1 MIQSMT
7 GYGKAVCE
15 LKDKNITIEI
25 KSLNSKQMD
34 INTRIPGIYK
44 DKDVE
49 IRSTI
54 SKTLQRGKVD
64 MFLYVENLG
73 NDTSTVINPNIFEN
87 YKKQI
92 QEISKTCN
100 VPVPEDLF
108 STILRL
114 PDALKTEIEE
124 IDDEE
129 WNTILA
135 ALQEALKQMIAF
147 RIQEG
152 KSLEEHLIEK
162 IENIRSLHK
171 EVPQYE
177 KERIERV
184 RARITDNLNDLK
196 SSMEFDPNRFE
207 QEMIYYIEKLD
218 ISEEK
223 VRLENHLNYFI
234 ETLNLK
240 ESSGKKLGFISQEIG
255 REINT
260 LGSKANH
267 HDIQKLVVQ
276 MKDELEQIKEQV
288 LNVL

>member
-1 MIQSMT
+1 M
-7 GYGKAVCE
+7 
-15 LKDKNITIEI
+15 
-25 KSLNSKQMD
+25 
-34 INTRIPGIYK
+34 
-44 DKDVE
+44 
-49 IRSTI
+49 
-54 SKTLQRGKVD
+54 
-64 MFLYVENLG
+64 
-73 NDTSTVINPNIFEN
+73 
-87 YKKQI
+87 
-92 QEISKTCN
+92 
-100 VPVPEDLF
+100 PVPEDLF
-108 STILRL
+108 SIILRL
-114 PDALKTEIEE
+114 PDAMKTEIEK
-124 IDDEE
+124 IDEEE
-129 WNTILA
+129 WNTIQN
-135 ALQEALKQMIAF
+135 ALQEALEQMIKF

-162 IENIRSLHK
+162 IENIRLLHK
-171 EVPQYE
+171 QVPKYE

-184 RARITDNLNDLK
+184 RTRITDNLNDLK

-223 VRLENHLNYFI
+223 VRLENHLNYFT
-234 ETLNLK
+234 ETLQLK
-240 ESSGKKLGFISQEIG
+240 ASSGKKLGFIAQEIG